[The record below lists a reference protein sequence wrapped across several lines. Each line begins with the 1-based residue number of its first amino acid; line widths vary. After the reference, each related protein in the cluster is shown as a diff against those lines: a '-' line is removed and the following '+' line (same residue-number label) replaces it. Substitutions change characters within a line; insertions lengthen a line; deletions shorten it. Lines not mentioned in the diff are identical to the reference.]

1 MMHILFFGAVVQS
14 PKGRSVSFANTNLE
28 ERIVQSVPKTS
39 SKRITTKRK
48 RPKPRAERGG
58 NYLFFLFFFF
68 FFFFFFSNTPS
79 FVCYDLYLIF
89 FIYFLLFFFL
99 LII

>member
-39 SKRITTKRK
+39 SKRITTKTYTLIGFIGLTPGRIVGNLMDGTNVEEFSFGVE
-48 RPKPRAERGG
+48 AEH
-58 NYLFFLFFFF
+58 
-68 FFFFFFSNTPS
+68 S
-79 FVCYDLYLIF
+79 VLIF
-89 FIYFLLFFFL
+89 VVAESIFDSGDVGE
-99 LII
+99 